1 MTKQK
6 IISIFLILCIILC
19 FSACGNIAGFVDA
32 VVTTKDGEV
41 INCNGYEYKKLFNK
55 YDNDK
60 DNPYY
65 RATLTVTDEVKEI
78 EELNDTFN
86 SKRVYLKSGWNFVT
100 EDIGDLQEGTS
111 VYIEGYVVY
120 QNFSNQSSTAI
131 YVENYT
137 INN

>member
-1 MTKQK
+1 MSKPK
-6 IISIFLILCIILC
+6 IISVFLTLCIILC
-19 FSACGNIAGFVDA
+19 FSACGNITGYVDA

-65 RATLTVTDEVKEI
+65 RATITVTDEVKDI
-78 EELNDTFN
+78 EELNDAFN
-86 SKRVYLKSGWNFVT
+86 SKRVFLNSGWNFVT
-100 EDIGDLQEGTS
+100 EDIGDLQVDTS